1 MPLSF
6 KQLSDHRTVIR
17 SGDYRVVIHD
27 DVDTQFAVDLC
38 TVEGC
43 RTDATGDEAW
53 VKIEGPA
60 NRARILERLLIEY
73 ALIDR
78 YGRKKFTNNL
88 VTEVFDLTDESEAR
102 NKLIRDLPAEAPPS
116 PEPPPPLDGAVP
128 ESVDL

>member
-1 MPLSF
+1 MSS
-6 KQLSDHRTVIR
+6 KNSSDHLTVIR

-60 NRARILERLLIEY
+60 NRARIVERLLIEY
-73 ALIDR
+73 ALVDC

-88 VTEVFDLTDESEAR
+88 ITEAFDLTDESEDR
-102 NKLIRDLPAEAPPS
+102 NNRIRNSHKVPAEAPP
-116 PEPPPPLDGAVP
+116 PANGAIP
-128 ESVDL
+128 ESVDF